1 MIRCIST
8 TEIATILKSAPRKG
22 AFFLGK
28 NRYINTRFWSD
39 SWIVD
44 DLNPLDRYVLLYL
57 LTNEKTNI
65 SGVYELPLRTIAN
78 ETGLDKEEV
87 PRMIKRLEPK
97 VYYKHGWVVLV
108 NAIKHQN
115 YRNAKISAGIQRE
128 LCQARSELLE
138 LLHFPSDF
146 DAEFSCPIDKSSMT
160 NEDASH
166 LIELNLIKSN
176 SIKSNST
183 RPPAAGNLKID
194 KELAAKEKAARTRK
208 PSKLTT
214 KSVAEIFAGEK

>member
-1 MIRCIST
+1 MET
-8 TEIATILKSAPRKG
+8 APQKG

-87 PRMIKRLEPK
+87 SRMIKRLEPK

-108 NAIKHQN
+108 NAIRHQN
-115 YRNAKISAGIQRE
+115 YKNGKIAAGIQRE
-128 LCQARSELLE
+128 LCQARPELIELLRI
-138 LLHFPSDF
+138 PSDF
-146 DAEFSCPIDKSSMT
+146 DMDFSCPIDKSSMT

-166 LIELNLIKSN
+166 LIKSNLIKSN
-176 SIKSNST
+176 SIKSNKT
-183 RPPAAGNLKID
+183 KPPAAGRSKID
-194 KELAAKEKAARTRK
+194 QELAAKEKQARERK
-208 PSKLTT
+208 PAAVQTA
-214 KSVAEIFAGEK
+214 SVSEIFATKSEVKA